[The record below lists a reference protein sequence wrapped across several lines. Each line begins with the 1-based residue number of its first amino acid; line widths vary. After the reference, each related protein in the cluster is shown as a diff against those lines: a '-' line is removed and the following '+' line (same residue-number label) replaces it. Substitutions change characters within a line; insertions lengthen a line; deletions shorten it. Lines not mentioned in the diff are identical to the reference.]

1 MGRAGTWITAIPVD
15 GRPPC
20 GPSRPALR
28 NAACRN
34 ARALGVSFMTIGR
47 EPCSCSAAMSM
58 STTDCPVRVL
68 AVRCGPVDA
77 DEDLVAF
84 PGDPG

>member
-1 MGRAGTWITAIPVD
+1 
-15 GRPPC
+15 
-20 GPSRPALR
+20 
-28 NAACRN
+28 
-34 ARALGVSFMTIGR
+34 MTIGR